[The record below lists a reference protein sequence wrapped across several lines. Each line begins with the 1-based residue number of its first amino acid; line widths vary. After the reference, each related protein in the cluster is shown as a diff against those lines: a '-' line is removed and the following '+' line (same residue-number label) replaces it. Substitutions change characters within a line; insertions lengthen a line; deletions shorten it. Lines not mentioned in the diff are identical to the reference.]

1 MAYDAVIVGSGPN
14 GLSAAITLARA
25 GRRVLV
31 CEAKDQLG
39 GGMRS
44 AELTLPGF
52 VHDIC
57 SAIHPLGIASPF
69 FQNTPLENFGLHWI
83 QPELPVVHP
92 LPDGTEA
99 VLQQSLSA
107 TAESYGADAQAYRG
121 LVGSL
126 VPDAEKLLAQ
136 LLAPPGIPRHPWL
149 MARFARQGLRS
160 AEQIVNAYFSEDR
173 VRGMFAGMAAH
184 SVRPLESSLTGAVG
198 LMFCLTAH
206 ASGWPLP
213 RGGSQSIA
221 NAMQGYLE
229 SLGGEVVT
237 GTEIESMADLPSASA
252 VLFDLAPRAV
262 SRIAAEQLPGRYRH
276 KLERFRH
283 GPGVF
288 KIDWALDGP
297 IPWNSAAARRAGTVH
312 VGGTFEEIA
321 AAEAEVWT
329 GKIPA
334 RPFLLLAQ
342 QSLFD
347 DSRAPA
353 GKQTGWAYCHVP
365 SGCTVDMTEKIEAQ
379 VERFAPGFRDLIL
392 GRHTLNPA
400 AMEQYNA
407 NYVGGDISGGVMDL
421 AQILARPAMR
431 LSPYTTPNK
440 KLFLCSASTPPGGG
454 VHGMCGLH
462 AARAALRTVLRA

>member
-1 MAYDAVIVGSGPN
+1 M
-14 GLSAAITLARA
+14 
-25 GRRVLV
+25 
-31 CEAKDQLG
+31 
-39 GGMRS
+39 
-44 AELTLPGF
+44 
-52 VHDIC
+52 
-57 SAIHPLGIASPF
+57 
-69 FQNTPLENFGLHWI
+69 
-83 QPELPVVHP
+83 
-92 LPDGTEA
+92 
-99 VLQQSLSA
+99 
-107 TAESYGADAQAYRG
+107 
-121 LVGSL
+121 
-126 VPDAEKLLAQ
+126 
-136 LLAPPGIPRHPWL
+136 
-149 MARFARQGLRS
+149 
-160 AEQIVNAYFSEDR
+160 
-173 VRGMFAGMAAH
+173 
-184 SVRPLESSLTGAVG
+184 
-198 LMFCLTAH
+198 
-206 ASGWPLP
+206 
-213 RGGSQSIA
+213 
-221 NAMQGYLE
+221 
-229 SLGGEVVT
+229 
-237 GTEIESMADLPSASA
+237 
-252 VLFDLAPRAV
+252 
-262 SRIAAEQLPGRYRH
+262 
-276 KLERFRH
+276 
-283 GPGVF
+283 
-288 KIDWALDGP
+288 IDWALDGP
-297 IPWNSAAARRAGTVH
+297 IPWNNAAARRAGTVH

-321 AAEAEVWT
+321 AAEAGVWT

-421 AQILARPAMR
+421 AQILARPALR

>member
-1 MAYDAVIVGSGPN
+1 
-14 GLSAAITLARA
+14 
-25 GRRVLV
+25 
-31 CEAKDQLG
+31 
-39 GGMRS
+39 
-44 AELTLPGF
+44 
-52 VHDIC
+52 
-57 SAIHPLGIASPF
+57 
-69 FQNTPLENFGLHWI
+69 
-83 QPELPVVHP
+83 
-92 LPDGTEA
+92 
-99 VLQQSLSA
+99 
-107 TAESYGADAQAYRG
+107 
-121 LVGSL
+121 
-126 VPDAEKLLAQ
+126 
-136 LLAPPGIPRHPWL
+136 
-149 MARFARQGLRS
+149 
-160 AEQIVNAYFSEDR
+160 
-173 VRGMFAGMAAH
+173 
-184 SVRPLESSLTGAVG
+184 
-198 LMFCLTAH
+198 MFCLTAH

-213 RGGSQSIA
+213 QGGSQSIA

-237 GTEIESMADLPSASA
+237 GTEIESMADLPAASA

-262 SRIAAEQLPGRYRH
+262 SRIAAEQLPVRYRH

-297 IPWNSAAARRAGTVH
+297 IPWNNAAARRAGTVH

-321 AAEAEVWT
+321 AAEAGVWT

>member
-69 FQNTPLENFGLHWI
+69 FQNTPLEKFGLNWI

-92 LPDGTEA
+92 LPDGTAA
-99 VLQQSLSA
+99 VLQRSLSA
-107 TAESYGADAQAYRG
+107 TAESYGADAQTYCG
-121 LVGSL
+121 LVEPF
-126 VPDAEKLLAQ
+126 VADAEKLLSQ

-149 MARFARQGLRS
+149 MARFARQGFRS

-184 SVRPLESSLTGAVG
+184 SVRPLKSALTGAVG

-213 RGGSQSIA
+213 QGGSQSIA

-237 GTEIESMADLPSASA
+237 GTEIRSMADLPSASA
-252 VLFDLAPRAV
+252 ILFDLAPRRSAASLQNNSPSGIATSWNDFAMGPEC
-262 SRIAAEQLPGRYRH
+262 SRSTGHSTARSPGTTQRQ
-276 KLERFRH
+276 
-283 GPGVF
+283 
-288 KIDWALDGP
+288 DGP
-297 IPWNSAAARRAGTVH
+297 VRYTLAERLRKSQRPKRKSGREKSPHGRVLFLAKRAG
-312 VGGTFEEIA
+312 
-321 AAEAEVWT
+321 
-329 GKIPA
+329 
-334 RPFLLLAQ
+334 
-342 QSLFD
+342 
-347 DSRAPA
+347 
-353 GKQTGWAYCHVP
+353 
-365 SGCTVDMTEKIEAQ
+365 
-379 VERFAPGFRDLIL
+379 
-392 GRHTLNPA
+392 
-400 AMEQYNA
+400 
-407 NYVGGDISGGVMDL
+407 
-421 AQILARPAMR
+421 
-431 LSPYTTPNK
+431 
-440 KLFLCSASTPPGGG
+440 
-454 VHGMCGLH
+454 
-462 AARAALRTVLRA
+462 